1 MQSLTNATKGGLIT
15 QRQMEI
21 LRRLE
26 RQYIRRELCAIGLT
40 VAEGMVLYELGQE
53 GQTRQEDI
61 ARCFSVD
68 KGMVARA
75 VARLEGSALVTRQVS
90 DRCRREKVVTLTEAG
105 RRASDSIQEILNR
118 WDRIV
123 YQGFTPEE
131 QSLFNSF
138 LTRMTENATE
148 FKRRENWNG

>member
-1 MQSLTNATKGGLIT
+1 MT

-26 RQYIRRELCAIGLT
+26 RQYIRRELCTMGLT
-40 VAEGMVLYELGQE
+40 VADGMVLYQLTRKE
-53 GQTRQEDI
+53 QTRQEDI

-75 VARLEGSALVTRQVS
+75 VARLEKNALVTRQVS
-90 DRCRREKVVTLTEAG
+90 DRCRREKVVTLTEEG
-105 RRASDSIQEILNR
+105 RRVAGCIQEILDR
-118 WDRIV
+118 WDQIG
-123 YQGFTPEE
+123 YQGFTQEE
-131 QSLFNSF
+131 RVLFDSF
-138 LTRMTENATE
+138 LTRMTENAIQ